1 MTIRPRSLA
10 SALTEDSR
18 KLPNTPPPSEERVRM
33 DQRSDVHSK
42 PGTPSVDGPLPAD
55 WPGPGPIDLGVHDLP
70 HGSSSLEWWYMNS
83 HVVTTDGRHL
93 SLFAAFFRQAKG
105 RNKDTGAFDYAH
117 SVTWA
122 IVDVE
127 RKEYVTVSGV
137 DPSAPAEGLKRLR
150 RGLGSK
156 DPRLNR
162 ALSETLA
169 RGTVPAPDKLLRGRV
184 FVGDRRL
191 DLDYGGA
198 TFRKQDDGSYR
209 LHLFDAE
216 RKVGC
221 DVVFEPLKRPVRHG
235 DDGIVRG
242 SDNERMFYYFIPRN
256 RVTGTITS
264 GGVKLDIAQGQG
276 WYDHEFGR
284 KPDAALDQ
292 DEADL
297 EDAQETDVLA
307 LAERQA
313 ARRAKKEDDAIGW
326 NWLSAQ
332 LDDGTDVT
340 VYPLFRLKSGE
351 SAGAWAIVVDPKG
364 NRSLHHDLSFESLE
378 SWQSTQTFFE
388 YPVRWRCEIPQA
400 GIELDVAAA
409 FEDQEFI
416 TLVSKPSFWE
426 GRVHV
431 EGRLRGKAVKGVGF
445 VERSGFAPFDDLD
458 SYFKAVGR
466 VVRKSIREVIPLEPT
481 YEQARDLIGT
491 DKRDH
496 YMDGMDIKQLGRTL
510 IQPIREITDR
520 GGKGWRSYAAITCCD
535 IVGGDSRQFV
545 RWLALPEMMHVGSL
559 IVDDVQDKSLIRRGG
574 PAAHI
579 LYGDAQAINSG
590 TAAYFLGNHLINAVK
605 LSDRD
610 KVRVY
615 ELYFEALRAGHAGQ
629 AIDLDGFDEIVPR
642 VVESGDARDLERRVL
657 AVHRLK
663 TAAPA
668 ACLARMGAIAGGG
681 TEEQVEALG
690 GFFEALGLAFQ
701 IVDDVLNL
709 RGFKGDLKSR
719 GEDVS
724 HGKITLPVAK
734 ALSRLGLEERRAL
747 HQTLSAKTTD
757 TKEIH
762 KVIDMLED
770 CGAVEACATEAREL
784 VEGGWNRLEPLI
796 EDTLAK
802 MMLRAFGWFVLERHY

>member
-1 MTIRPRSLA
+1 MTIRPVSLA
-10 SALTEDSR
+10 TARPEEPASPSSEDRARS
-18 KLPNTPPPSEERVRM
+18 
-33 DQRSDVHSK
+33 DARSDVHARAV
-42 PGTPSVDGPLPAD
+42 TPPMDTSNPAD
-55 WPGPGPIDLGVHDLP
+55 WPGPGPIDLTIHDLP
-70 HGSSSLEWWYMNS
+70 HASSTLEWWYMNS

-93 SLFAAFFRQAKG
+93 SFFAAFFRQAKH
-105 RNKDTGAFDYAH
+105 RNKDTGAYEYAH
-117 SVTWA
+117 SITWA
-122 IVDVE
+122 LVDVD
-127 RKEYVTVSGV
+127 RREYVTVSGV
-137 DPSAPAEGLKRLR
+137 DPSAPEEGLKRLR
-150 RGLGSK
+150 RGLGSN

-162 ALSETLA
+162 SLSEILA
-169 RGTVPAPDKLLRGRV
+169 RGNVPSPDKLLKGRV

-198 TFRKQDDGSYR
+198 TYRKQDDGTYHLR
-209 LHLFDAE
+209 LHDTE
-216 RKVGC
+216 HNIGV

-235 DDGIVRG
+235 DDGVVRG
-242 SDNERMFYYFIPRN
+242 ADNERMFYYFMPRC
-256 RVTGTITS
+256 RVTGTVTS

-284 KPDAALDQ
+284 KPNGRLDDEDDETKSTSEQ
-292 DEADL
+292 DL
-297 EDAQETDVLA
+297 LA

-313 ARRAKKEDDAIGW
+313 ARRAKKEEDAIGW

-340 VYPLFRLKSGE
+340 VYPLIKLRSNE
-351 SAGAWAIVVDPKG
+351 SAGAWAIVVDAKG
-364 NRSLHHDLSFESLE
+364 NRSLHHDLSFEALE
-378 SWQSTQTFFE
+378 TWQSTQTFFE

-400 GIELDVAAA
+400 GIELDVRAA
-409 FEDQEFI
+409 FDDQEFI

-426 GRVHV
+426 GRVEV
-431 EGRLRGKAVKGVGF
+431 EGRLRGKEVKGLGF

-481 YEQARDLIGT
+481 YEQARDLIGSER
-491 DKRDH
+491 RDH

-535 IVGGDSRQFV
+535 IVGGDSRHFV

-559 IVDDVQDKSLIRRGG
+559 IVDDVQDRSVVRRGG
-574 PAAHI
+574 PAAHLI
-579 LYGDAQAINSG
+579 YGDAQAINSG
-590 TAAYFLGNHLINAVK
+590 TAAYFLGNHLINSAR

-629 AIDLDGFDEIVPR
+629 AIDLDGFDEVVPR
-642 VVESGDARDLERRVL
+642 VVESGDGRELERRVL
-657 AVHRLK
+657 TVHRLK

-668 ACLARMGAIAGGG
+668 ACLARMGAVAGGG
-681 TEEQVEALG
+681 TEEQIEALG
-690 GFFEALGLAFQ
+690 NFFEALGLAFQ
-701 IVDDVLNL
+701 IIDDVLNL

-734 ALSRLGLEERRAL
+734 ALSRLGLEERRQL
-747 HQTLSAKTTD
+747 RDTLAKKTTD
-757 TKEIH
+757 PAEVS

-770 CGAVEACATEAREL
+770 CGAIEACAAEAREM
-784 VEGGWNRLEPLI
+784 VEVGWCRLEPLI
-796 EDTLAK
+796 SDSLAK

>member
-1 MTIRPRSLA
+1 
-10 SALTEDSR
+10 
-18 KLPNTPPPSEERVRM
+18 V
-33 DQRSDVHSK
+33 
-42 PGTPSVDGPLPAD
+42 D
-55 WPGPGPIDLGVHDLP
+55 WPGAGPIDLAVHDLP
-70 HGSSSLEWWYMNS
+70 HASSTLEWWYMNS
-83 HVVTTDGRHL
+83 HVVTADGRHL
-93 SLFAAFFRQAKG
+93 SFFAAFFRQAKR
-105 RNKDTGAFDYAH
+105 RNKDTGAFEYAH
-117 SVTWA
+117 SITWA
-122 IVDVE
+122 LIDVD
-127 RKEYVTVSGV
+127 RKSYVHVSAV
-137 DPSAPAEGLKRLR
+137 DPSAPEEGLKRLR

-169 RGTVPAPDKLLRGRV
+169 RGKVPTPDKLLKGRV
-184 FVGDRRL
+184 FVGERRL
-191 DLDYGGA
+191 DLDYGGC
-198 TFRKQDDGSYR
+198 TYRKQDDGTYR
-209 LHLFDAE
+209 LRLHDADHN
-216 RKVGC
+216 VGV
-221 DVVFEPLKRPVRHG
+221 DVVFEPQKRPVRHG
-235 DDGIVRG
+235 DDGVVRG
-242 SDNERMFYYFIPRN
+242 ADNERMFYYFIPRCK
-256 RVTGTITS
+256 VTGTVTS
-264 GGVKLDIAQGQG
+264 GGVKADIAQGQG

-284 KPDAALDQ
+284 KPDGKTEDDLDTP
-292 DEADL
+292 EEGATEEDL
-297 EDAQETDVLA
+297 LA

-313 ARRAKKEDDAIGW
+313 ARRAKKEEDAIGW
-326 NWLSAQ
+326 NWLSTQ

-340 VYPLFRLKSGE
+340 VYPLIKLRTNE
-351 SAGAWAIVVDPKG
+351 SAGAWAIVVDAKG
-364 NRSLHHDLSFESLE
+364 NRSLHHDLSFEALE
-378 SWQSTQTFFE
+378 TWQSTQTFFE

-400 GIELDVAAA
+400 GIELDVRAA
-409 FEDQEFI
+409 FDDQEFI

-426 GRVHV
+426 GRVEV
-431 EGRLRGKAVKGVGF
+431 EGRLRGKEVKGVGF

-481 YEQARDLIGT
+481 YEQARDLIGN

-535 IVGGDSRQFV
+535 IVGGDSREFV

-559 IVDDVQDKSLIRRGG
+559 IVDDVQDRSAVRRGA
-574 PAAHI
+574 PAAHLI
-579 LYGDAQAINSG
+579 YGDAQAINSG
-590 TAAYFLGNHLINAVK
+590 TAAYFLGNHLINAGR

-629 AIDLDGFDEIVPR
+629 AIDLDGFDDLLPR
-642 VVESGDARDLERRVL
+642 VVESGDARELERRVL

-668 ACLARMGAIAGGG
+668 ACLARMGAVAGGG
-681 TEEQVEALG
+681 TEQQIEALG

-701 IVDDVLNL
+701 IIDDVLNL

-734 ALSRLGLEERRAL
+734 ALSRLGLDERRML
-747 HQTLSAKTTD
+747 RDTLATKTSD
-757 TKEIH
+757 QAEITR
-762 KVIDMLED
+762 VIDLLEE
-770 CGAVEACATEAREL
+770 CGATESCSVEAREM
-784 VEGGWNRLEPLI
+784 VEGGWKRLEPLI
-796 EDTLAK
+796 DDSLAK

>member
-1 MTIRPRSLA
+1 MTVRPVTRVSVSKA
-10 SALTEDSR
+10 EQE
-18 KLPNTPPPSEERVRM
+18 NTGRNEA
-33 DQRSDVHSK
+33 RSDVH
-42 PGTPSVDGPLPAD
+42 GTTSRPPVTEAPPSD
-55 WPGPGPIDLGVHDLP
+55 WPEPGPIDLGVHDLP
-70 HGSSSLEWWYMNS
+70 HASSTLEWWYMNG
-83 HVVTTDGRHL
+83 HVVATDGHRY

-105 RNKDTGAFDYAH
+105 RNKDTGAHEYAH

-122 IVDVE
+122 LVDVDRE
-127 RKEYVTVSGV
+127 QFIHVSGV

-162 ALSETLA
+162 ALAEILA
-169 RGTVPAPDKLLRGRV
+169 RGNVPAPDRLFRGRV
-184 FVGDRRL
+184 FVGERRL

-198 TFRKQDDGSYR
+198 TFRKADDGTYR
-209 LHLFDAE
+209 LHLFDE
-216 RKVGC
+216 RQKVGA
-221 DVVFEPLKRPVRHG
+221 DLVFQPLKAPVRHG
-235 DDGIVRG
+235 DDGVVRG
-242 SDNERMFYYFIPRN
+242 SDSEQMFYYFIPRCRLTGSIVAHGA
-256 RVTGTITS
+256 RVDVTE
-264 GGVKLDIAQGQG
+264 GQG

-284 KPDAALDQ
+284 KPGGLPPEE
-292 DEADL
+292 DE
-297 EDAQETDVLA
+297 EESQETDTLK

-313 ARRAKKEDDAIGW
+313 ARRAKREEDAIGW

-340 VYPLFRLKSGE
+340 VYPLVHITTGK
-351 SAGAWAIVVDPKG
+351 SAGCWAIVVDPKG
-364 NRSLHHDLSFESLE
+364 NRSAHHDLSFEALE

-400 GIELDVAAA
+400 GIELDVRAS
-409 FEDQEFI
+409 FHDQEFI

-426 GRVHV
+426 GRVEV
-431 EGRLRGKAVKGVGF
+431 EGRVRGRSVRGVGF

-491 DKRDH
+491 EKRDH

-535 IVGGDSRQFV
+535 IVGGDSREFV
-545 RWLALPEMMHVGSL
+545 QWLALPEMMHVGSL
-559 IVDDVQDKSLIRRGG
+559 IVDDVQDKSAIRRGG
-574 PAAHI
+574 PAAHV

-590 TAAYFLGNHLINAVK
+590 TAAYFIGNHLISAVD

-610 KVRVY
+610 RVRIY

-629 AIDLDGFDEIVPR
+629 AIDLDGFDGILSR
-642 VVESGDARDLERRVL
+642 IVESGDARDLERRVL
-657 AVHRLK
+657 CVHRLK

-701 IVDDVLNL
+701 IIDDVLNL

-719 GEDVS
+719 GEDIAQ
-724 HGKITLPVAK
+724 GKVTLPVTK
-734 ALSRLGLEERRAL
+734 ALSRLGIDDRRWLKETLESKP
-747 HQTLSAKTTD
+747 QDPKVIQS
-757 TKEIH
+757 
-762 KVIDMLED
+762 VIDMLED
-770 CGAVEACATEAREL
+770 CGAIEACSTEAREL
-784 VEGGWNRLEPLI
+784 VESGWKRLEPLI

-802 MMLRAFGWFVLERHY
+802 MMLRAFSWFVLERHY

>member
-1 MTIRPRSLA
+1 MTIRPISLA
-10 SALTEDSR
+10 SVR
-18 KLPNTPPPSEERVRM
+18 SEEAAESSSGDDERL
-33 DQRSDVHSK
+33 RSEPKSDLHARSAAADL
-42 PGTPSVDGPLPAD
+42 GNPAD
-55 WPGPGPIDLGVHDLP
+55 WPGPGPIDLSIHDLP
-70 HGSSSLEWWYMNS
+70 HASSTLEWWYVNS
-83 HVVTTDGRHL
+83 HVVTKDGRHL
-93 SLFAAFFRQAKG
+93 SFFAAFFRQAKG

-122 IVDVE
+122 LVDVD
-127 RKEYVTVSGV
+127 RREYTHVSGV
-137 DPSAPAEGLKRLR
+137 DPSAPEEGLKRLR

-162 ALSETLA
+162 ALSEILA
-169 RGTVPAPDKLLRGRV
+169 RGHVPSPDKLLKGRV

-198 TFRKQDDGSYR
+198 TYRKQDDGTYHLR
-209 LHLFDAE
+209 LHDAD
-216 RKVGC
+216 RKIGV
-221 DVVFEPLKRPVRHG
+221 DVVFEPLKKPVRHG
-235 DDGIVRG
+235 DDGVVRG
-242 SDNERMFYYFIPRN
+242 SDNERMFYYFMPRCK
-256 RVTGTITS
+256 VTGTVTS
-264 GGVKLDIAQGQG
+264 GGVRLEIAQGQG
-276 WYDHEFGR
+276 WIDHEFGR
-284 KPDAALDQ
+284 KPDGKIDHDEDVPENASEEAL
-292 DEADL
+292 
-297 EDAQETDVLA
+297 LA

-313 ARRAKKEDDAIGW
+313 ARRDEKERDAIGW

-340 VYPLFRLKSGE
+340 VYPLIKLRTNE
-351 SAGAWAIVVDPKG
+351 SAGAWAIVVDAKG
-364 NRSLHHDLSFESLE
+364 NRSLHHDLKFDTLE
-378 SWQSTQTFFE
+378 TWQSTQTFFE

-400 GIELDVAAA
+400 GIDLDVRAS
-409 FEDQEFI
+409 FDDQEFI

-426 GRVHV
+426 GRVEV
-431 EGRLRGKAVKGVGF
+431 AGRFRGKDVKGIGF
-445 VERSGFAPFDDLD
+445 IERSGFAPFDDLD

-491 DKRDH
+491 DRRDH

-510 IQPIREITDR
+510 IAPIREITDR

-535 IVGGDSRQFV
+535 IVGGDSRDFV

-559 IVDDVQDKSLIRRGG
+559 IVDDVQDRSVVRRGG
-574 PAAHI
+574 QAAHLI
-579 LYGDAQAINSG
+579 YGDAQAINSG
-590 TAAYFLGNHLINAVK
+590 TAAYFLGNHLINSGK

-629 AIDLDGFDEIVPR
+629 AIDLDGFDDVLPR
-642 VVESGDARDLERRVL
+642 VVESGDARELERRVL

-668 ACLARMGAIAGGG
+668 ACLARMGAVAGGG
-681 TEEQVEALG
+681 TEQQIEALG
-690 GFFEALGLAFQ
+690 NFFEALGLAFQ
-701 IVDDVLNL
+701 IIDDVLNL

-734 ALSRLGLEERRAL
+734 ALSRFGLDERRML
-747 HQTLSAKTTD
+747 RDTLAAKTTD
-757 TKEIH
+757 SAEVG
-762 KVIDMLED
+762 KVIDMLEE
-770 CGAVEACATEAREL
+770 CGATEACAVEAREM
-784 VEGGWNRLEPLI
+784 VEGGWRRLEPLI
-796 EDTLAK
+796 DDSLAK